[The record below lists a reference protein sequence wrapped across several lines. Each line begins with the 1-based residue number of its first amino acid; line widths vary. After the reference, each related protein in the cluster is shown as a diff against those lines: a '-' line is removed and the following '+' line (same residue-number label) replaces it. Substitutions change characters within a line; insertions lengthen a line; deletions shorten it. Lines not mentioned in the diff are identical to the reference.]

1 MILTAGYLPGL
12 SPDEVE
18 WQTLTF
24 NRSGE
29 QTEVSVPLL
38 SDHQIKELSSN
49 IKKASRHYL
58 KALPVSEILITID
71 RAICQFLDRSN
82 PYRQQAEKYLPR
94 ITGYDSEMVR
104 LGLTGYLKTLS
115 AVGTPPF
122 SLRRFLEPKNT
133 R

>member
-24 NRSGE
+24 NRGGE
-29 QTEVSVPLL
+29 QTGVAVPLL

-58 KALPVSEILITID
+58 KALPVSEILRTID
-71 RAICQFLDRSN
+71 KAIGQFLDRSD
-82 PYRQQAEKYLPR
+82 PYRQQAEKPILP
-94 ITGYDSEMVR
+94 TH
-104 LGLTGYLKTLS
+104 GLAMTIGMALS
-115 AVGTPPF
+115 AKR
-122 SLRRFLEPKNT
+122 LRMNWKI
-133 R
+133 